1 MKPYREKIL
10 LTYKFLLETHEELQ
24 TRTINVGMTG
34 VMADVNSVFKEGD
47 TYNFDMD
54 QFRDTSDTNLNLL
67 VSFFDELETVM
78 NSLANLNDI
87 TEEELEEIEDT
98 FRD

>member
-34 VMADVNSVFKEGD
+34 VMADVNGVFKEGD

-54 QFRDTSDTNLNLL
+54 QFRGTTDTNLNKLL
-67 VSFFDELETVM
+67 DFFDDLETLM
-78 NSLANLNDI
+78 NSLANLNAI
-87 TEEELEEIEDT
+87 TEEELEITIRE
-98 FRD
+98 

>member
-10 LTYKFLLETHEELQ
+10 LTYKFLLEAHEELH
-24 TRTINVGMTG
+24 TRIVNVGMTG
-34 VMADVNSVFKEGD
+34 VMADINNVFEEGD
-47 TYNFDMD
+47 TYTFDMD
-54 QFRDTSDTNLNLL
+54 QFRNTSDTNLNLL
-67 VSFFDELETVM
+67 LNFFDELETLM
-78 NSLANLNDI
+78 NSLANLNNI

>member
-67 VSFFDELETVM
+67 VSFFDDLETLM

-98 FRD
+98 IND

>member
-34 VMADVNSVFKEGD
+34 IMADVNSLFKEGD

-54 QFRDTSDTNLNLL
+54 QFRGTTDTNLNKL
-67 VSFFDELETVM
+67 VDFFDELETIM

-87 TEEELEEIEDT
+87 TEEELEELEDT
-98 FRD
+98 IRE

>member
-54 QFRDTSDTNLNLL
+54 QFRGTSDTNLNKL
-67 VSFFDELETVM
+67 VDFFDELETLM
-78 NSLANLNDI
+78 NSLANLNNI
-87 TEEELEEIEDT
+87 TEEELAEMEQD
-98 FRD
+98 

>member
-34 VMADVNSVFKEGD
+34 IMADVNSLFKEGD

-54 QFRDTSDTNLNLL
+54 QFRGTTDTNLNKL
-67 VSFFDELETVM
+67 VDFFDELETIM

-87 TEEELEEIEDT
+87 TEEELEETIRE
-98 FRD
+98 

>member
-10 LTYKFLLETHEELQ
+10 LTYKFLLETHEDLQ

-47 TYNFDMD
+47 TYSFDMD
-54 QFRDTSDTNLNLL
+54 QFRGTTDTNLNKLL
-67 VSFFDELETVM
+67 DFFDELETLM

-87 TEEELEEIEDT
+87 TEEELEEMEDT
-98 FRD
+98 IRE

>member
-34 VMADVNSVFKEGD
+34 IMADVNSLFKEGD

-54 QFRDTSDTNLNLL
+54 QFRGTTDTNLNKL
-67 VSFFDELETVM
+67 VDFFDELETLM

-87 TEEELEEIEDT
+87 TEEELEELEDT
-98 FRD
+98 IRE

>member
-47 TYNFDMD
+47 TYSFDMD
-54 QFRDTSDTNLNLL
+54 QFRGTTDTNLNKLL
-67 VSFFDELETVM
+67 DFFDELETLM

-87 TEEELEEIEDT
+87 TEEELEEMEDT
-98 FRD
+98 IRK

>member
-54 QFRDTSDTNLNLL
+54 QFRGTTDTNLNNLL
-67 VSFFDELETVM
+67 DFFDELETLM
-78 NSLANLNDI
+78 NSIANLNDI
-87 TEEELEEIEDT
+87 TEEELEEMEQD
-98 FRD
+98 

>member
-34 VMADVNSVFKEGD
+34 IMADVNSLFKEGE

-54 QFRDTSDTNLNLL
+54 QFRGTTDTNLNKL
-67 VSFFDELETVM
+67 VDFFDELETIM

-87 TEEELEEIEDT
+87 TEEELEDT
-98 FRD
+98 IRE

>member
-54 QFRDTSDTNLNLL
+54 QFRGTTDTNLNKLL
-67 VSFFDELETVM
+67 DFFDELETLM

-87 TEEELEEIEDT
+87 TEEELEEMEDT
-98 FRD
+98 IRE

>member
-1 MKPYREKIL
+1 MEPYREKIL
-10 LTYKFLLETHEELQ
+10 MTYKFLLETHEELQ

-67 VSFFDELETVM
+67 VSFFDELKTVM

-87 TEEELEEIEDT
+87 TEEELEKMEDT
-98 FRD
+98 IND

>member
-10 LTYKFLLETHEELQ
+10 MTYKFLLETHEELQ

-47 TYNFDMD
+47 TYNFNMD
-54 QFRDTSDTNLNLL
+54 QFRGTSDTNLNKLL
-67 VSFFDELETVM
+67 DYFDELETLM
-78 NSLANLNDI
+78 NSLTNLNDI
-87 TEEELEEIEDT
+87 TEEELAEMEDT
-98 FRD
+98 IND

>member
-10 LTYKFLLETHEELQ
+10 MTYKFLLETHEELQ

-47 TYNFDMD
+47 TYNFD
-54 QFRDTSDTNLNLL
+54 RGRTGRNGGYHK
-67 VSFFDELETVM
+67 
-78 NSLANLNDI
+78 
-87 TEEELEEIEDT
+87 
-98 FRD
+98 

>member
-10 LTYKFLLETHEELQ
+10 MTYKFLLETHEELQ

-54 QFRDTSDTNLNLL
+54 QFRDTSDTNLNKL
-67 VSFFDELETVM
+67 VGFFDELETVM

-87 TEEELEEIEDT
+87 TEEELEEMEDT
-98 FRD
+98 IND

>member
-10 LTYKFLLETHEELQ
+10 MTYKFLLETHEELQ

-54 QFRDTSDTNLNLL
+54 QFRGTSDTNLNKLL
-67 VSFFDELETVM
+67 DFFDELETVM

-87 TEEELEEIEDT
+87 TEEELEEMEDT
-98 FRD
+98 IND